1 MNKKSTLWAAGLLVA
16 GGWGGYLFFS
26 GSPGAA
32 LTKSNQDNMAVIGH
46 AGSGFF
52 TPLNPFNPLPPSS
65 LAGLR
70 RALARGADGVEIDV
84 RLSRDSV
91 PFVYHDPTL
100 NSMSSGEGCVSQY
113 TAAELEKLAY
123 RGGFVYDL
131 FHDEQLMRLQTVLDS
146 LPHGTNA
153 PIIHLDLHE
162 DDVCAGEGA
171 PSRSPALARALGRL
185 LRTYPLPPER
195 TLILSLHSETLA
207 VLRQQLPSMPL
218 GLEIT
223 NDFDQGLQTAVRDK
237 VQAVVVGKDAITPE
251 RSKQAHAAGLQVV
264 LFGGRSAKAVA
275 RLVGCQPDA
284 IEVDNVPELLK
295 QLGRRVG
302 QE

>member
-1 MNKKSTLWAAGLLVA
+1 MNKKSRIWLGSLLAAGGLGSYLL
-16 GGWGGYLFFS
+16 LS
-26 GSPGAA
+26 GSPAPARPPGGRP
-32 LTKSNQDNMAVIGH
+32 LAVVGH

-52 TPLNPFNPLPPSS
+52 TPINPFNPLPPSS
-65 LAGLR
+65 LAGFR
-70 RALARGADGVEIDV
+70 RALTRGADGVEIDV

-91 PFVYHDPTL
+91 PFVYHDPRL
-100 NSMSSGEGCVSQY
+100 NSMSTGEGCVSQY

-131 FHDEQLMRLQTVLDS
+131 FHDEHLMRLQTVLEA
-146 LPHGTNA
+146 LPRGTNA

-162 DDVCAGEGA
+162 DDVCAEEGT

-185 LRTYPLPPER
+185 LRANPLPPER
-195 TLILSLHSETLA
+195 LLILSLHSETLA
-207 VLRQQLPSMPL
+207 VLRQQLPDVPL

-223 NDFDQGLQTAVRDK
+223 NNFEQGLQTAMRDK

-251 RSKQAHAAGLQVV
+251 RAQQAHEAGLQVV
-264 LFGGRSAKAVA
+264 LFGGRSAKSVA

-284 IEVDNVPELLK
+284 IEVDNVAELLT